1 MHVRPISIP
10 RSTSP
15 HAAAP
20 AQQLRRTIACTLKFF
35 VLPLS
40 KYPLL
45 PTGVTNFSFL
55 TDLYF
60 IRFEIYSY
68 SIINIQ
74 WFFRRMEGRA
84 LVDLR
89 SDTVRLC
96 VTPCALAWARRSP
109 LLSAPACSGRRPT
122 CRLQRAPEWGSH
134 SGARACFTRGCR
146 GCGRKP
152 NSAASPQPRNTHTH
166 RGAGARLPAGDHAH
180 GSDEGGDVERGAG
193 RRRLRRRSDGD

>member
-1 MHVRPISIP
+1 VARACMHVRPISIP

-45 PTGVTNFSFL
+45 PFSLSGPAGRIWSFSFL
-55 TDLYF
+55 TDQV
-60 IRFEIYSY
+60 YSY
-68 SIINIQ
+68 NIQ

-109 LLSAPACSGRRPT
+109 LLSAPAQAEG
-122 CRLQRAPEWGSH
+122 QRAAYSERR
-134 SGARACFTRGCR
+134 SGEAIPALRVFYKGLQGVRAHTQFRGF
-146 GCGRKP
+146 
-152 NSAASPQPRNTHTH
+152 AAAPKHTHT
-166 RGAGARLPAGDHAH
+166 P
-180 GSDEGGDVERGAG
+180 
-193 RRRLRRRSDGD
+193 RRWRALACR